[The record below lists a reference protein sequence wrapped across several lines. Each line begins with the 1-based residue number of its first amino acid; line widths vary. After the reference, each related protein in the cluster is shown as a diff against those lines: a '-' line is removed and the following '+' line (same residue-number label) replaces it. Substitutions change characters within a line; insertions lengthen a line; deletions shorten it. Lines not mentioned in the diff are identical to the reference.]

1 MECAV
6 TGAVTCATLEA
17 ARSSTCGRGRAPS
30 GLGPS
35 GLGPPWGGRAARGHQ
50 VRPEEGE
57 GGELGRCQRG
67 RDFEVLLE
75 RRHALEPRVAEA
87 GEHRIRRHDLFET
100 LVHVPGCCSDPGPV
114 QRRAKPMPTPTP
126 TLTLTP
132 THTPAHAPTPAP
144 RSYAEAYQAAGKGA
158 RTKPLWCGRAA
169 AAPGVHKKLKVLGA
183 AWLPLGDRLLRW
195 LLALLGGLVTRVQLH
210 RSAWPHA
217 RLAFRAGSWKG
228 WGAGVHWLGRRSR

>member
-1 MECAV
+1 MAGPPVAWAPVAWAHPGGGEPH
-6 TGAVTCATLEA
+6 GATRCGPRRERGASWGAAKGGGTLRSFSSAAT
-17 ARSSTCGRGRAPS
+17 RSSPESPKLASTAFDDTISSKHWYTC
-30 GLGPS
+30 LG
-35 GLGPPWGGRAARGHQ
+35 
-50 VRPEEGE
+50 V
-57 GGELGRCQRG
+57 
-67 RDFEVLLE
+67 D
-75 RRHALEPRVAEA
+75 
-87 GEHRIRRHDLFET
+87 
-100 LVHVPGCCSDPGPV
+100 SDPGPV

-169 AAPGVHKKLKVLGA
+169 AAPGVHEKLKVLGA